1 MNPEQWLSLKWNGGS
16 TMSDRW
22 LNQSKII
29 QFSVLYEIKIQNK
42 HKNIQNK
49 QHFILNT
56 IYMIIFNCAVDKALK
71 SAKMKMEFHK

>member
-1 MNPEQWLSLKWNGGS
+1 M
-16 TMSDRW
+16 
-22 LNQSKII
+22 
-29 QFSVLYEIKIQNK
+29 
-42 HKNIQNK
+42 QNK